1 MASSEESFKHMQISE
16 LHQVLADES
25 YVVVDIRDPASFQSG
40 HIPNAIHL
48 SNESLPDFLRDAD
61 FDAPVVVCC
70 YHGIS
75 SQGAAAYFSEQGF
88 NEVSSMIGGFE
99 GWLSAFPNSTEK
111 A

>member
-1 MASSEESFKHMQISE
+1 MTAIKEIDVQKVKEMTD
-16 LHQVLADES
+16 ADS
-25 YVVVDIRDPASFQSG
+25 ATIVDIRDPASFKSG

-48 SNESLPDFLRDAD
+48 SDDNVKQFISDTNKGNPL
-61 FDAPVVVCC
+61 VIYC

-88 NEVSSMIGGFE
+88 KEVTSMTGGFE
-99 GWLSAFPNSTEK
+99 SWQNTFPDLVIK

>member
-1 MASSEESFKHMQISE
+1 MDSVIQIDVHKVKEMEDNASATI
-16 LHQVLADES
+16 
-25 YVVVDIRDPASFQSG
+25 VDIRDPASYQTG

-48 SNESLPDFLRDAD
+48 SDNTVQQFILDTDKEKPL
-61 FDAPVVVCC
+61 VIYC

-88 NEVSSMIGGFE
+88 KEVSSMIGGFE
-99 GWLSAFPNSTEK
+99 GWLLAFPNSINK

>member
-1 MASSEESFKHMQISE
+1 MAPIKQTYA
-16 LHQVLADES
+16 HQVKQLEGSDSATI
-25 YVVVDIRDPASFQSG
+25 VDIRDSASFNAG

-48 SNESLPDFLRDAD
+48 SDSTVEQFIIDTDKNKPL
-61 FDAPVVVCC
+61 VVYC

-75 SQGAAAYFSEQGF
+75 SQGAAAYFSENGF

-99 GWLSAFPNSTEK
+99 GWLSAFPNSTRK

>member
-1 MASSEESFKHMQISE
+1 MDSVRQIDVHKVKEMEDNASATI
-16 LHQVLADES
+16 
-25 YVVVDIRDPASFQSG
+25 VDIRDPASYQTG

-48 SNESLPDFLRDAD
+48 SDNTVQQFILDTDKEKQL
-61 FDAPVVVCC
+61 VIYC

-88 NEVSSMIGGFE
+88 KEVSSMIGGFA
-99 GWLSAFPNSTEK
+99 GWSSAYPDFIKK

>member
-1 MASSEESFKHMQISE
+1 MVPINQIDV
-16 LHQVLADES
+16 HQVKQIDGKDSAAI
-25 YVVVDIRDPASFQSG
+25 VDIRDPASFNAG

-48 SNESLPDFLRDAD
+48 SDGTVKQFIIDTDKKKPLI
-61 FDAPVVVCC
+61 VYC

>member
-1 MASSEESFKHMQISE
+1 MDSVIQIDVHKVKEMEDNASATI
-16 LHQVLADES
+16 
-25 YVVVDIRDPASFQSG
+25 VDIRDPASYQTG

-48 SNESLPDFLRDAD
+48 SDNTVQQFILDTDKEKPL
-61 FDAPVVVCC
+61 VIYC

-88 NEVSSMIGGFE
+88 KEVSSMIGGFA
-99 GWLSAFPNSTEK
+99 GWSSAYPDFIKK

>member
-1 MASSEESFKHMQISE
+1 MDSIKQIDVHKVKIIEDNDS
-16 LHQVLADES
+16 ATI
-25 YVVVDIRDPASFQSG
+25 VDIRDPASYQAG

-48 SNESLPDFLRDAD
+48 SDNTVEKFISDTDKNKPL
-61 FDAPVVVCC
+61 VVYC

-88 NEVSSMIGGFE
+88 KEVSSMIGGFE
-99 GWLSAFPNSTEK
+99 AWRIAFSDSVAKK